1 MKRQIKSMKKQKCGF
16 TLIEV
21 VVAVAIVAIL
31 AILIGGV
38 IAREKVAMPEAYQA
52 WCKETGN
59 PKALTYQEWRSLER
73 LEEEKRNQNIT
84 VYHY

>member
-1 MKRQIKSMKKQKCGF
+1 MKRHKRGF
-16 TLIEV
+16 TTVE
-21 VVAVAIVAIL
+21 AIVCCAIL
-31 AILIGGV
+31 VILVVIIGGA
-38 IAREKVAMPEAYQA
+38 IARETVAMPEAYQA

-73 LEEEKRNQNIT
+73 LEEEKRHQNIT